1 MAGIHLSGVGI
12 NDGENQG
19 GQGLGLNFVL
29 CINFCIF
36 PVKPV
41 TLKVKLQL
49 SDYKLEEFYLES
61 YLNVKQIFNVNAV
74 LCRS

>member
-1 MAGIHLSGVGI
+1 MSCSFPRSPHAVHTAGIHLSGVGI

-49 SDYKLEEFYLES
+49 SDYKLEEF
-61 YLNVKQIFNVNAV
+61 I
-74 LCRS
+74 